1 MKKLIISSLIAMFCA
16 SAGATTMCATD
27 DTLAIVLD
35 PIINGT
41 ANSFYTDLFEWSA
54 TFSYGT
60 VWGIATCVDTS
71 GAPNTAV
78 EELRDSNGE
87 IATGGERTGRYC
99 WCQLSHPAKSRW
111 VFRSASSS
119 VADCGSF
126 CADNCVFKKFRPAA
140 LFTTGAGPPPPVPP
154 PICGLCLSHRHFRMP
169 FYQLPSDPNRPAR
182 NAELPR
188 TLRPQ

>member
-35 PIINGT
+35 PLINGT
-41 ANSFYTDLFEWSA
+41 AASHNTDLFEWSA

-71 GAPNTAV
+71 VAPNTAV

-87 IATGGERTGRYC
+87 IVTGGERTGRYC

-111 VFRSASSS
+111 VFRNAYSS
-119 VADCGSF
+119 VALR
-126 CADNCVFKKFRPAA
+126 V
-140 LFTTGAGPPPPVPP
+140 
-154 PICGLCLSHRHFRMP
+154 
-169 FYQLPSDPNRPAR
+169 
-182 NAELPR
+182 ELR
-188 TLRPQ
+188 ELLRYLRPGQLCVPRGPVRVARLLEEW

>member
-16 SAGATTMCATD
+16 SAGAITMCATD

-35 PIINGT
+35 PVINGT
-41 ANSFYTDLFEWSA
+41 ANSFHRDLFEWST

-111 VFRSASSS
+111 VFRNADSS
-119 VADCGSF
+119 VADCGWN
-126 CADNCVFKKFRPAA
+126 CAF
-140 LFTTGAGPPPPVPP
+140 
-154 PICGLCLSHRHFRMP
+154 ICGYYVRHYSAFRAGL
-169 FYQLPSDPNRPAR
+169 FGSLGN
-182 NAELPR
+182 
-188 TLRPQ
+188 

>member
-35 PIINGT
+35 PVINGT
-41 ANSFYTDLFEWSA
+41 ANSFNTDLFEWSA

-71 GAPNTAV
+71 GAPYTAV

-111 VFRSASSS
+111 VFRYAYSS
-119 VADCGSF
+119 VADCRSNCANYCGINVRNNSAFRAGLFGSLG
-126 CADNCVFKKFRPAA
+126 N
-140 LFTTGAGPPPPVPP
+140 
-154 PICGLCLSHRHFRMP
+154 
-169 FYQLPSDPNRPAR
+169 
-182 NAELPR
+182 
-188 TLRPQ
+188 

>member
-1 MKKLIISSLIAMFCA
+1 MKKLIISGLIAMFCA

-35 PIINGT
+35 PLISGT
-41 ANSFYTDLFEWSA
+41 AHSDYADLFEWSV

-71 GAPNTAV
+71 GTSNTAV

-111 VFRSASSS
+111 VFRHAYSS
-119 VADCGSF
+119 VAFCRSHCVIDCGGAVRSYS
-126 CADNCVFKKFRPAA
+126 AFREG
-140 LFTTGAGPPPPVPP
+140 LFGSLG
-154 PICGLCLSHRHFRMP
+154 
-169 FYQLPSDPNRPAR
+169 N
-182 NAELPR
+182 
-188 TLRPQ
+188 

>member
-35 PIINGT
+35 PVINGT
-41 ANSFYTDLFEWSA
+41 ANSFHTDLFEWST

-71 GAPNTAV
+71 GALNTAV

-111 VFRSASSS
+111 AFRYAYSS
-119 VADCGSF
+119 VADCGSG
-126 CADNCVFKKFRPAA
+126 CANDCGNGVLYHPAFRTG
-140 LFTTGAGPPPPVPP
+140 LFGSLG
-154 PICGLCLSHRHFRMP
+154 
-169 FYQLPSDPNRPAR
+169 N
-182 NAELPR
+182 
-188 TLRPQ
+188 

>member
-35 PIINGT
+35 PVINGT
-41 ANSFYTDLFEWSA
+41 AHSFNTDLFEWSA

-111 VFRSASSS
+111 VFRYAYFS
-119 VADCGSF
+119 VADCKSNCASLCGSY
-126 CADNCVFKKFRPAA
+126 A
-140 LFTTGAGPPPPVPP
+140 LFYPAFRV
-154 PICGLCLSHRHFRMP
+154 GLFGSLG
-169 FYQLPSDPNRPAR
+169 N
-182 NAELPR
+182 
-188 TLRPQ
+188 

>member
-1 MKKLIISSLIAMFCA
+1 MKKLIISGLIAMFCA

-35 PIINGT
+35 PVINGT
-41 ANSFYTDLFEWSA
+41 AHSYNADLFEWSA

-71 GAPNTAV
+71 GTSNTAV

-111 VFRSASSS
+111 VFPNPLSS
-119 VADCGSF
+119 VADCESLCAHVCGSYVRNGSAF
-126 CADNCVFKKFRPAA
+126 RAGVFGS
-140 LFTTGAGPPPPVPP
+140 LG
-154 PICGLCLSHRHFRMP
+154 
-169 FYQLPSDPNRPAR
+169 N
-182 NAELPR
+182 
-188 TLRPQ
+188 

>member
-35 PIINGT
+35 PLINGT
-41 ANSFYTDLFEWSA
+41 AHSYNTDLFEWSA

-71 GAPNTAV
+71 GTSNTAV

-87 IATGGERTGRYC
+87 IATGGERTGKYC

-111 VFRSASSS
+111 VFRGATSS
-119 VADCGSF
+119 VADCWSYCAINCGYYVRSDSAFRGGVFGSLG
-126 CADNCVFKKFRPAA
+126 N
-140 LFTTGAGPPPPVPP
+140 
-154 PICGLCLSHRHFRMP
+154 
-169 FYQLPSDPNRPAR
+169 
-182 NAELPR
+182 
-188 TLRPQ
+188 

>member
-35 PIINGT
+35 PVINGT
-41 ANSFYTDLFEWSA
+41 THSFNTDLFEWSA

-71 GAPNTAV
+71 GAPHTAV

-111 VFRSASSS
+111 VFRHAHSS
-119 VADCGSF
+119 VADCRAD
-126 CADNCVFKKFRPAA
+126 CAN
-140 LFTTGAGPPPPVPP
+140 
-154 PICGLCLSHRHFRMP
+154 ICGNYVLFHPAFRTGL
-169 FYQLPSDPNRPAR
+169 FGSLGN
-182 NAELPR
+182 
-188 TLRPQ
+188 

>member
-1 MKKLIISSLIAMFCA
+1 MKKLIISGLIAMFCA

-35 PIINGT
+35 PVINGT
-41 ANSFYTDLFEWSA
+41 AYSYNADLFEWSA

-71 GAPNTAV
+71 GTSNTAV

-111 VFRSASSS
+111 VFLYALSS
-119 VADCGSF
+119 VADCRSNCANYCGGHVRSLSAFRAGLFGSLG
-126 CADNCVFKKFRPAA
+126 N
-140 LFTTGAGPPPPVPP
+140 
-154 PICGLCLSHRHFRMP
+154 
-169 FYQLPSDPNRPAR
+169 
-182 NAELPR
+182 
-188 TLRPQ
+188 

>member
-35 PIINGT
+35 PVINGT
-41 ANSFYTDLFEWSA
+41 ANSHNTDLFEWSA

-71 GAPNTAV
+71 GAQNTAV

-111 VFRSASSS
+111 VFPYAYSS
-119 VADCGSF
+119 VADCRSYCAFNCGHSVRYYSAFRAGLFGSLG
-126 CADNCVFKKFRPAA
+126 N
-140 LFTTGAGPPPPVPP
+140 
-154 PICGLCLSHRHFRMP
+154 
-169 FYQLPSDPNRPAR
+169 
-182 NAELPR
+182 
-188 TLRPQ
+188 

>member
-1 MKKLIISSLIAMFCA
+1 MGVWDMKKLIISSLIAMFCA

-35 PIINGT
+35 PVINGT
-41 ANSFYTDLFEWSA
+41 ANSFNTDLFEWSA

-111 VFRSASSS
+111 VFRNVNSS
-119 VADCGSF
+119 VADCVFNCASNCGANVRDNSAFRAGLFGSLG
-126 CADNCVFKKFRPAA
+126 N
-140 LFTTGAGPPPPVPP
+140 
-154 PICGLCLSHRHFRMP
+154 
-169 FYQLPSDPNRPAR
+169 
-182 NAELPR
+182 
-188 TLRPQ
+188 

>member
-1 MKKLIISSLIAMFCA
+1 MKKLIISGLIAMFCA

-35 PIINGT
+35 PVIGGT
-41 ANSFYTDLFEWSA
+41 SHSSNSDLFEWSA

-71 GAPNTAV
+71 GTANTAV

-99 WCQLSHPAKSRW
+99 WCQLAHPARSRW
-111 VFRSASSS
+111 VFQFASSS
-119 VADCGSF
+119 VAGCRSHCAGGCGNNVRDGS
-126 CADNCVFKKFRPAA
+126 AFRAG
-140 LFTTGAGPPPPVPP
+140 LFGSLG
-154 PICGLCLSHRHFRMP
+154 
-169 FYQLPSDPNRPAR
+169 N
-182 NAELPR
+182 
-188 TLRPQ
+188 

>member
-16 SAGATTMCATD
+16 SAAATTMCATD

-99 WCQLSHPAKSRW
+99 LVSNLSHSPQKSRW
-111 VFRSASSS
+111 GV
-119 VADCGSF
+119 
-126 CADNCVFKKFRPAA
+126 
-140 LFTTGAGPPPPVPP
+140 
-154 PICGLCLSHRHFRMP
+154 
-169 FYQLPSDPNRPAR
+169 PAR
-182 NAELPR
+182 LLLGCR
-188 TLRPQ
+188 LRAGLRGRLR

>member
-35 PIINGT
+35 PVINGT
-41 ANSFYTDLFEWSA
+41 ASSHNTDLFEWSV

-71 GAPNTAV
+71 GATNTAV

-87 IATGGERTGRYC
+87 IATGGEITGRYC

-111 VFRSASSS
+111 VFRYAFSS
-119 VADCGSF
+119 VAHCGSD
-126 CADNCVFKKFRPAA
+126 CADNCSFHARINSAFRAG
-140 LFTTGAGPPPPVPP
+140 LFGSLG
-154 PICGLCLSHRHFRMP
+154 
-169 FYQLPSDPNRPAR
+169 N
-182 NAELPR
+182 
-188 TLRPQ
+188 

>member
-35 PIINGT
+35 PLINGT
-41 ANSFYTDLFEWSA
+41 ANSHNTDLFEWSA

-71 GAPNTAV
+71 GAQNTAV

-111 VFRSASSS
+111 VFQYASSS
-119 VADCGSF
+119 VAGCGSF
-126 CADNCVFKKFRPAA
+126 CAADCGGNVRANSAFRAG
-140 LFTTGAGPPPPVPP
+140 LFGSLG
-154 PICGLCLSHRHFRMP
+154 
-169 FYQLPSDPNRPAR
+169 N
-182 NAELPR
+182 
-188 TLRPQ
+188 